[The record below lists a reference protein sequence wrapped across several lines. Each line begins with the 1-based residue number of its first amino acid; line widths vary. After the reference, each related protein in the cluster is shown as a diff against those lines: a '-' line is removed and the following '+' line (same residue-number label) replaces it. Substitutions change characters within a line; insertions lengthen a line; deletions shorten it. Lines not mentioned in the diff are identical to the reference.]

1 MGFSEKEPPFFF
13 TKPADAVVENN
24 ATIPYP
30 PITSDLHH
38 EIELV
43 LAIGKDGANISAD
56 DAMDHIWGVGVGID
70 FTRRDQQIAHREKG
84 RPWCWGKAFDNSAP
98 MTSLQLLSAL
108 PPARQSLDSGR
119 IWLSVNG
126 EMRQRADLGDM
137 IWNVRDIIAFC
148 SQSVTLKA
156 GDLIMTG
163 TPAGVAAVTAGDV
176 LTGGVED
183 VGNIKITLS

>member
-1 MGFSEKEPPFFF
+1 
-13 TKPADAVVENN
+13 
-24 ATIPYP
+24 
-30 PITSDLHH
+30 
-38 EIELV
+38 
-43 LAIGKDGANISAD
+43 
-56 DAMDHIWGVGVGID
+56 
-70 FTRRDQQIAHREKG
+70 
-84 RPWCWGKAFDNSAP
+84 
-98 MTSLQLLSAL
+98 
-108 PPARQSLDSGR
+108 
-119 IWLSVNG
+119 
-126 EMRQRADLGDM
+126 MRQQADLGDM